1 MRRPIY
7 LILLIVLVNS
17 LFFQGCVSYK
27 KQIFFQGLKDTVTN
41 ASMKQPD
48 PIIQR
53 GDQLMIVVYALDQA
67 GAQFFNAPMG
77 GGQNGSMN
85 MNMMQNG
92 QGGGFSGY
100 LVDEYGNIE
109 FPKLGTMKV
118 LGLTQQNLRDTLQRK
133 LLPYVKDPIV
143 NVRLTNFRVTFITAD
158 RATTSFITN
167 NKTNLLQF
175 LGTVGGVSWMDKRDN
190 IIVIRQVDSI
200 RQVYKV
206 NLTDASVFNSPA
218 FYLQPND
225 IVYVEPNK
233 RKFLET
239 NIQLLSYITTISS
252 TISILLLYINGL
264 SK

>member
-1 MRRPIY
+1 MRRTIP
-7 LILLIVLVNS
+7 LLTLMLVVS
-17 LFFQGCVSYK
+17 TALFFEGCVSYK
-27 KQIFFQGLKDTVTN
+27 KQIFFQGLKDTTTT

-48 PIIQR
+48 PVIQR
-53 GDQLMIVVYALDQA
+53 GDQLMIMVYALDQTNA
-67 GAQFFNAPMG
+67 AYFNAPMG
-77 GGQNGSMN
+77 GGQGGGMN

-92 QGGGFSGY
+92 GGFTGY
-100 LVDEYGNIE
+100 LVDEYGQIE
-109 FPKLGTMKV
+109 FPKLGTLKV
-118 LGLTQQNLRDTLQRK
+118 LGMTQQQLRDTLQHK
-133 LLPYVKDPIV
+133 LLPYVKDPVI
-143 NVRLTNFRVTFITAD
+143 NVRLMNFRVTFITAD
-158 RATTSFITN
+158 RAVTSIITN

-190 IIVIRQVDSI
+190 IVVIRQIDSV

-206 NLTDASVFNSPA
+206 NLTDASVFQSPA

-239 NIQLLSYITTISS
+239 NMQLLSYITTISS
-252 TISILLLYINGL
+252 TISILVLFISSI